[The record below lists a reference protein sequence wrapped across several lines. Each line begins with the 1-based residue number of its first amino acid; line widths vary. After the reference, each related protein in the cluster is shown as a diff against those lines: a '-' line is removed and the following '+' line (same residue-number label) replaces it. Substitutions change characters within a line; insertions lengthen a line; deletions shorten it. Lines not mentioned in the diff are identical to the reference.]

1 MSYRFRKKKIILAR
15 DSFGEKH
22 LFFYFKKNQ
31 LVFSSEIST
40 IEYFIKS
47 KICSESINKL
57 FKYSYIES
65 PSTIYEDINKLEPG
79 QIIDFDISS
88 SQIKFFSRIH
98 NNASDIFTDLPNKS
112 FKIEKKLQISLSK
125 SIENISKDYEKT
137 IGIFLSSGIDSS
149 LIFTE
154 LVKNN
159 SNLKT
164 YTIGFE
170 DEESEIDSAK
180 KISKEFNIENISEIL
195 TEDKVIENL
204 KIFHEVYKE
213 PLCDPSAIP
222 MISLCKLASKDVKV
236 AISGDASD
244 EIFGGYNRYK
254 FYKKILRFS
263 EIIFFLRINSVTN
276 YFLNIFY
283 PKNKNLKNFLNNISI
298 KNFTKAYE
306 IIFKNNYQEFNNL
319 FLNAEAKYV
328 NDEKI
333 NLLDNYLI
341 PNICDIKSYLPD
353 NIFQKTDK
361 ASMYFGLEVRT
372 PFTNYELANLAIN
385 NYKINNYQNNK
396 KPLLDLLKKKLSRLQ
411 RKKN

>member
-1 MSYRFRKKKIILAR
+1 
-15 DSFGEKH
+15 
-22 LFFYFKKNQ
+22 
-31 LVFSSEIST
+31 
-40 IEYFIKS
+40 
-47 KICSESINKL
+47 
-57 FKYSYIES
+57 
-65 PSTIYEDINKLEPG
+65 
-79 QIIDFDISS
+79 
-88 SQIKFFSRIH
+88 
-98 NNASDIFTDLPNKS
+98 
-112 FKIEKKLQISLSK
+112 
-125 SIENISKDYEKT
+125 
-137 IGIFLSSGIDSS
+137 
-149 LIFTE
+149 
-154 LVKNN
+154 
-159 SNLKT
+159 
-164 YTIGFE
+164 
-170 DEESEIDSAK
+170 
-180 KISKEFNIENISEIL
+180 
-195 TEDKVIENL
+195 
-204 KIFHEVYKE
+204 
-213 PLCDPSAIP
+213 

-396 KPLLDLLKKKLSRLQ
+396 KPLLDLLKKNYPDYKERKIKKGFGLPKKFLKK
-411 RKKN
+411 KKNI